1 MPEQNHTYEYAT
13 IFVCIG
19 IMVLA
24 CLEIFPWWSVLVAAG
39 ILFLL
44 DVVTKAS
51 ETAMAQYI
59 ATEHIAENLMDHKPE
74 ATEDG
79 FDDDLLDNLR
89 SSLVRLG
96 RDIENKEKKS

>member
-24 CLEIFPWWSVLVAAG
+24 CLEIFPWWSVLAAAG

-59 ATEHIAENLMDHKPE
+59 ATEHIAEKFMEYKDE
-74 ATEDG
+74 STENE
-79 FDDDLLDNLR
+79 FDEDPWDDLR
-89 SSLVRLG
+89 SAFIRFGCEL
-96 RDIENKEKKS
+96 ENKEKKS